1 MSTPRALQLP
11 NHPAIGSLRL
21 DEFAFER
28 GEEQLYQGTVTGF
41 PPGGQLVCTSAGV
54 VDFG

>member
-28 GEEQLYQGTVTGF
+28 GEEQLCQGTVTGF
-41 PPGGQLVCTSAGV
+41 PPGGQGDMAAEG
-54 VDFG
+54 